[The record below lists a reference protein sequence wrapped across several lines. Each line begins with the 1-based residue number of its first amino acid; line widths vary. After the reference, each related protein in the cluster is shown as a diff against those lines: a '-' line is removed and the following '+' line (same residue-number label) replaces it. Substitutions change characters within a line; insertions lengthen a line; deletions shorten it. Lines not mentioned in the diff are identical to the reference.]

1 MITRREF
8 SKLAIAS
15 LALPRTLAAAAD
27 SRIAGVRI
35 GVNKASAYDLFLT
48 RNLKHATLVR
58 GEGSLD
64 DLVHQKLEVVAGVK
78 QPLVA
83 YVKDHP
89 DMRLLDGRFMEIQ
102 QAMGTAK
109 GRDKGAR
116 YLHGFVEEMK
126 ASGFVADAL
135 KRSNQPD
142 ASVAPPAP

>member
-1 MITRREF
+1 MLIEGCYLVR
-8 SKLAIAS
+8 
-15 LALPRTLAAAAD
+15 AD
-27 SRIAGVRI
+27 SPLHANEEVDRAGNVVVV
-35 GVNKASAYDLFLT
+35 GQGSAYDLFLT

-126 ASGFVADAL
+126 ASGFVDNALQKSGQLDA
-135 KRSNQPD
+135 
-142 ASVAPPAP
+142 AVAPPSPVE